1 MNWIQFPP
9 PSLPACAYI
18 VIVSLCLLSLR
29 PLFFSAVFPW
39 CAISH
44 KLDYCSF
51 CNFWSACNKSLVYAL
66 CVLSLVFGSFY
77 INLQPLSNRKYALFL
92 LVCGFILILMFA
104 TCYFHF
110 RLKNTV
116 RSDSFRQ
123 LWHYPVWFS
132 VEMEN
137 RKLLTGKMNPV
148 NIKPKNTALL
158 GRSLWYETWRGCQ
171 SEYPVTPSE
180 NLFCFS
186 LLLCTSCF
194 HGHIVK
200 SFLLEEVASTQTV
213 AVCVCVCVC
222 GGPLDTFFWLSEH
235 LVFLNMLLTLA
246 LFAWFY
252 WVYMFLIGLFL
263 LIKPD

>member
-1 MNWIQFPP
+1 M
-9 PSLPACAYI
+9 
-18 VIVSLCLLSLR
+18 
-29 PLFFSAVFPW
+29 
-39 CAISH
+39 
-44 KLDYCSF
+44 
-51 CNFWSACNKSLVYAL
+51 VYAL

-77 INLQPLSNRKYALFL
+77 INVQPLSNCKYALFL

-123 LWHYPVWFS
+123 LWHHPVWFS

-171 SEYPVTPSE
+171 SEYPATPSE

-213 AVCVCVCVC
+213 AVCVCMCVWWAFGHFFLIVRAPCVFEYAVNLSLVCLVLL
-222 GGPLDTFFWLSEH
+222 GLYVSHW
-235 LVFLNMLLTLA
+235 LVFA
-246 LFAWFY
+246 Y
-252 WVYMFLIGLFL
+252 
-263 LIKPD
+263 